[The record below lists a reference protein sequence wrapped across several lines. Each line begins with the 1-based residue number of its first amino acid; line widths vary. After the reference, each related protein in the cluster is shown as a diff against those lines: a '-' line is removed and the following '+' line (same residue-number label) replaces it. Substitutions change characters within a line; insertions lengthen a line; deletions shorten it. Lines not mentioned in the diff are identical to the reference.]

1 MKALTATTAATA
13 AVCHYEE
20 LSVSVHVNYG
30 QYADLREADKLTKAL
45 ALTGAHTYPDL
56 GQGAY
61 WDDNPHG
68 SSLNVRVG
76 NDGLQVYVSTGLPG
90 AADQAAAIAKLEL
103 NP

>member
-1 MKALTATTAATA
+1 Q
-13 AVCHYEE
+13 VY
-20 LSVSVHVNYG
+20 YG
-30 QYADLREADKLTKAL
+30 QYADLRQVDRLTKAL
-45 ALTGAHTYPDL
+45 AGPHAYPDL

-76 NDGLQVYVSTGLPG
+76 NDGLLVYVTTNKPG